1 MYVFILISVDSDGH
15 LNNLQSLRRRR
26 QLYKFLLLIM
36 VMYDAVINLM
46 VSILRQRW
54 HLMS

>member
-1 MYVFILISVDSDGH
+1 MYVFILISVDNDGH

-26 QLYKFLLLIM
+26 QLYEFLLLIM
-36 VMYDAVINLM
+36 AMYDAVINLM
-46 VSILRQRW
+46 VSILEQRW

>member
-1 MYVFILISVDSDGH
+1 MYVFILISVDNDGH

-36 VMYDAVINLM
+36 AMYDAVINLM
-46 VSILRQRW
+46 VSILEQRW

>member
-1 MYVFILISVDSDGH
+1 MYVFILISVDNDGH

-26 QLYKFLLLIM
+26 HLYKFLLLIM

-46 VSILRQRW
+46 VSILEQRW

>member
-1 MYVFILISVDSDGH
+1 MCVFILISVDNDGH

-46 VSILRQRW
+46 VSILEQRW

>member
-1 MYVFILISVDSDGH
+1 MYVFILISVDNDGH

-46 VSILRQRW
+46 VSILEQRW

>member
-1 MYVFILISVDSDGH
+1 MYVFILISVDNDSH

-46 VSILRQRW
+46 VSILEQRW

>member
-1 MYVFILISVDSDGH
+1 MYVFILISVDNDGH

-36 VMYDAVINLM
+36 AMYDAVINLM
-46 VSILRQRW
+46 VSILEQRW
-54 HLMS
+54 HLVS

>member
-15 LNNLQSLRRRR
+15 LNNLQSLRRRG

>member
-1 MYVFILISVDSDGH
+1 MYVFILISVDNDGH
-15 LNNLQSLRRRR
+15 LNNLLSLRRRR

-36 VMYDAVINLM
+36 AMYDAVINLM
-46 VSILRQRW
+46 VSILEQRW